1 MFKLAP
7 PNPRA
12 GLLPPLA
19 RGLFQVRKPFE
30 TRLAQR
36 LMPKRITAKSVEID
50 LTRCRSQAAMLNDE
64 LLLYLLDVTFCT
76 CAGKLLARIPLLN

>member
-1 MFKLAP
+1 
-7 PNPRA
+7 
-12 GLLPPLA
+12 
-19 RGLFQVRKPFE
+19 
-30 TRLAQR
+30 
-36 LMPKRITAKSVEID
+36 MPKRITAKSVEID

>member
-1 MFKLAP
+1 
-7 PNPRA
+7 
-12 GLLPPLA
+12 
-19 RGLFQVRKPFE
+19 
-30 TRLAQR
+30 
-36 LMPKRITAKSVEID
+36 MPKTITAKSVEID